1 MAPLAMRFED
11 FVHNNL
17 QSFQSRRNA
26 HKQAQRDYQ
35 FARDLGI
42 RLTCFAPPMSCHLI
56 MDSTFRSQLEF
67 IQVQHQHF
75 SFRVEMLL
83 TIILRLTIINM
94 L

>member
-1 MAPLAMRFED
+1 MPPLAMRFED
-11 FVHNNL
+11 FVQNSF

-42 RLTCFAPPMSCHLI
+42 RLPCFAPPMSCHLI

-67 IQVQHQHF
+67 IQVQHF

-83 TIILRLTIINM
+83 MIIL
-94 L
+94 